1 MKDNHLLE
9 ESPSLILSRLS
20 DQSEEYFFEKY
31 IKGQIELRRKLRK
44 RFDNVVNIDIKKIG
58 KPEEKELPISLPNKN
73 KQQNDQ
79 EGYIELHHRS
89 I

>member
-58 KPEEKELPISLPNKN
+58 KPEEKEPPISLPNKN

-79 EGYIELHHRS
+79 EG
-89 I
+89 